1 MKKSIFMAVL
11 GVTALAATSSY
22 GQGFVAF
29 SSYIANAG
37 SGALTSTYGTSTP
50 LGVGYTAYL
59 YYALGTVSDPVN
71 ESSTASITSP
81 ISGAFT
87 LLTGSGTAYDNSG
100 NAIGTPGLGYFDGA
114 TLTIPN
120 YTSGPI
126 TWEILASNGDG
137 SIIGRSGSF
146 TDSSIV
152 GPGNPVGIIGD
163 NTTGG
168 FPSFLV
174 APVPEPTTLAL
185 GGLGGLASLVAFRRK
200 QA

>member
-1 MKKSIFMAVL
+1 MKKSIFIAVL
-11 GVTALAATSSY
+11 GVTAVAATSSY

-29 SSYIANAG
+29 SSYIANGG
-37 SGALTSTYGTSTP
+37 SGALTSTFGTATP

-71 ESSTASITSP
+71 ESLVSSITSP

-87 LLTGSGTAYDNSG
+87 LLAGSGTAYDNSG
-100 NAIGTPGLGYFDGA
+100 NAIGAAGLGYFDGA
-114 TLTIPN
+114 TLTIPS
-120 YTSGPI
+120 YSGGAI
-126 TWEILASNGDG
+126 SWEILASNGSG
-137 SIIGRSGSF
+137 SVVGRSGSF
-146 TDSSIV
+146 TDSSIA
-152 GPGNPVGIIGD
+152 GPDVPVGVIGD

-185 GGLGGLASLVAFRRK
+185 AGLGGLASLVALRRK